1 MNPTH
6 QALLQREHF
15 DWCEDVEESLDMDQD
30 KGVKQYNADHGSDN
44 GNLTGNYHNMH
55 GNGKGL
61 VSTDVFDFG
70 TNNPAESSEDN
81 VTESSE
87 ESIFE
92 SRNDDSDTVESV
104 DPYDFD
110 EYDAGIERPELDMS
124 DDGVSPITTSHYT
137 WSENRACLSC
147 IDRAIDAEFAWRQ
160 FCMEQ
165 DPNIH
170 HYNLFGQ
177 AVYEPSGTSAP
188 ESLAIILSPKT
199 KSPVCSENYLATS
212 IMNRARVFLDP
223 VSVDVTQ
230 SNLHLRGSELMDSVQ
245 GRVNKC
251 YSPHGKWQQQTDK
264 VNIVTAPDD
273 PASYF
278 LPGTA
283 IAAGFLDT
291 AQIVEQRRL
300 NGEDEIRSL
309 PEPTGLPR
317 KLSWQAVPSRL
328 NSCHLQAH
336 VDALDTPS
344 TAPDIPSN
352 EAQILIS
359 ENGHTLELPQAMP
372 PANMPR
378 LRRKA
383 KRYILSDQSQEISE
397 LDLTFFPPFPGRDIK
412 ISKREQFKQKIK
424 TCIEFFRKGVKL
436 RQRVV

>member
-15 DWCEDVEESLDMDQD
+15 DWCEDVEESLDMNQD
-30 KGVKQYNADHGSDN
+30 RGVKQSNDDDGSDN
-44 GNLTGNYHNMH
+44 GKLTGNYHNMDENSE
-55 GNGKGL
+55 GMI
-61 VSTDVFDFG
+61 STDVFDFG
-70 TNNPAESSEDN
+70 TNSPAENSEDN
-81 VTESSE
+81 VTESQG
-87 ESIFE
+87 IFE
-92 SRNDDSDTVESV
+92 GSNNPDDSDTVESV
-104 DPYDFD
+104 DPHDFD
-110 EYDAGIERPELDMS
+110 DHDAGIGRSELDMS
-124 DDGVSPITTSHYT
+124 DDGVSPITTSYYNCP
-137 WSENRACLSC
+137 ENYAYLSC
-147 IDRAIDAEFAWRQ
+147 IDRAIDVEFVWRQ

-188 ESLAIILSPKT
+188 ESLAIILSPKK
-199 KSPVCSENYLATS
+199 KSPVCSENYLVTS
-212 IMNRARVFLDP
+212 IMNRARIFLDP

-230 SNLHLRGSELMDSVQ
+230 SNLHLRGSKLMDSVQ

-251 YSPHGKWQQQTDK
+251 YSPHGKWQQQTEK

-283 IAAGFLDT
+283 IAASFLDT
-291 AQIVEQRRL
+291 AQIVEQRQL
-300 NGEDEIRSL
+300 NGDDEIRSL

-336 VDALDTPS
+336 VDAWDTPS

-359 ENGHTLELPQAMP
+359 ENGHTLELPQAVP
-372 PANMPR
+372 PANMPQ

-383 KRYILSDQSQEISE
+383 KRYTLSDRSQEIMTQE
-397 LDLTFFPPFPGRDIK
+397 VQGI
-412 ISKREQFKQKIK
+412 RE
-424 TCIEFFRKGVKL
+424 EREVKEV
-436 RQRVV
+436 REVS